1 MEFYEQ
7 MEKNGQLKP
16 GLRPDERRGWLY
28 NRQTPEGQWEARYC
42 SITIL
47 KFSVG
52 DSFEL
57 FDQKFLSLVYQD
69 SVSVLTCK
77 KKKNQVKMIVLHW
90 SQSCCTLSCLYD
102 D

>member
-42 SITIL
+42 PIMILIQSVILLNCSIRI
-47 KFSVG
+47 FFHRSIR
-52 DSFEL
+52 
-57 FDQKFLSLVYQD
+57 D
-69 SVSVLTCK
+69 SVSALTCK
-77 KKKNQVKMIVLHW
+77 EKKISKVKIIVLHW
-90 SQSCCTLSCLYD
+90 SLSCCTLSCLYGD
-102 D
+102 

>member
-42 SITIL
+42 PITIL
-47 KFSVG
+47 IQSVILLNC
-52 DSFEL
+52 SIRIF
-57 FDQKFLSLVYQD
+57 FYRSIRD
-69 SVSVLTCK
+69 SVSALTCK
-77 KKKNQVKMIVLHW
+77 EKKNFESQDDSLALVLIM
-90 SQSCCTLSCLYD
+90 LYFKLFIW
-102 D
+102 